1 MPHRE
6 RHRGQVLVLFAGA
19 IVLLLLVGALVF
31 DLGMSWMTRRQ
42 EQNAVDPAALAA
54 ASYVA
59 SLTGPGATAQ
69 MYAVACQY
77 ARRNGFFESATTN
90 DTTSTGCIAA
100 NDSGHATLTVNYPPV
115 GASAGAFEGRLGFV
129 QVAITRVHDSIFLGI
144 LGQATSIVSAS
155 AVAANTTG
163 NSNSYSLIALDPG
176 CTSGAAG
183 QLGGNGGG
191 GSGTVVITPST
202 DPTTGLPYQGGY
214 VQVNS
219 TCGGVPTP
227 PQTTTCLRSGT
238 GALQVA
244 GGSSIQAPAIFVTG
258 ECANGGTIKTYA
270 GVGIVTQGALQVGD
284 PLGEL
289 VPPDLSTFAAGQCGV
304 GGPISAPTGNASKGC
319 GSGVMSWAGTSC
331 TVNGVASTCVSLQP
345 GIYYG
350 GWQVSR
356 NITLDLAAGIYVMA
370 GGGISVT
377 STGSITSV
385 SGSGGGGS
393 AAPVMIYS
401 TDNPAA
407 NCLSVSCVQYQA
419 QGAVNLSARSTLDLA
434 GLASGPYKGMLLWQD
449 GHGSCVNPT
458 SCSISMGGQTNLD
471 IAGTI
476 YAPKVD
482 VTLSG
487 GGTAGNPGTASIQ
500 VISWQWQFTGGS
512 NLLMPYD
519 PNQLYHLEQRGL
531 VH

>member
-54 ASYVA
+54 ASYVS

-69 MYAVACQY
+69 MYAVSCQY
-77 ARRNGFFESATTN
+77 ARRNGFFESATTS

-100 NDSGHATLTVNYPPV
+100 NDSGHASLTVNYPPI

-144 LGQATSIVSAS
+144 LGQATSTVSAS

-176 CTSGAAG
+176 CSSGAAG
-183 QLGGNGGG
+183 QLGGNAGG
-191 GSGTVVITPST
+191 GSGKVVIAPST
-202 DPTTGLPYQGGY
+202 NPATGLPYQGGY
-214 VQVNS
+214 VQVNA

-227 PQTTTCLRSGT
+227 PQTTTCLSNGT

-258 ECANGGTIKTYA
+258 ECANSGPIITSA
-270 GVGIVTQGALQVGD
+270 GSGIVTQGALQVGD
-284 PLGEL
+284 PLAEL
-289 VPPDLSTFAAGQCGV
+289 VPPSATGPGQKCKATD
-304 GGPISAPTGNASKGC
+304 PSPTDATNAQDC
-319 GSGVMSWAGTSC
+319 HFTTAGTYSM
-331 TVNGVASTCVSLQP
+331 TP

-350 GWQVSR
+350 GWQIGNNV
-356 NITLDLAAGIYVMA
+356 TLQLQAGIYIMA
-370 GGGISVT
+370 GGGIKLNAG
-377 STGSITSV
+377 GSITSV
-385 SGSGGGGS
+385 TGTSGP
-393 AAPVMIYS
+393 APVMIFS
-401 TDNPAA
+401 TDDPTYQSQCLARATGIPGHACQGGINLVA
-407 NCLSVSCVQYQA
+407 NA
-419 QGAVNLSARSTLDLA
+419 TL
-434 GLASGPYKGMLLWQD
+434 GLTGIASGAYKGLLIWQD
-449 GHGSCVNPT
+449 GAGSCNSPSG
-458 SCSISMGGQTNLD
+458 SCNVTLGGQSTLN
-471 IAGTI
+471 ISGTI
-476 YAPKVD
+476 YAPKVQ
-482 VTLSG
+482 VTLNG
-487 GGTAGNPGTASIQ
+487 GGSVSSPAYTAIQ
-500 VISWQWQFTGGS
+500 IISWWWQITGGS
-512 NLLMPYD
+512 TLNMPYD